1 MASSRPGERKGRS
14 VPLDGLTVKGEPV
27 PLLWPLI
34 LVAIAGGVAVIV
46 ARANR
51 ELAEG
56 TLDSTVA
63 DL

>member
-1 MASSRPGERKGRS
+1 
-14 VPLDGLTVKGEPV
+14 
-27 PLLWPLI
+27 LI